1 MEGER
6 LNLRKT
12 GNGEQRVV
20 VKRLSDRFKGQT
32 CCSVAKSCPT
42 LCDPID
48 CSTPGFPVLHYLPKF
63 AQIHVHQ

>member
-6 LNLRKT
+6 LNLCKT
-12 GNGEQRVV
+12 GNGKQRVV
-20 VKRLSDRFKGQT
+20 VKRRSDRCKGQA
-32 CCSVAKSCPT
+32 CSVGKSCPT

-48 CSTPGFPVLHYLPKF
+48 CSTPGFPVLHCLPKF

>member
-12 GNGEQRVV
+12 GNGKQRVV
-20 VKRLSDRFKGQT
+20 VKRLSDWCKGQT
-32 CCSVAKSCPT
+32 CSFGKSCLT

-48 CSTPGFPVLHYLPKF
+48 CSTPEFPVLHYLLKF